1 MTIRHVVAWRLAA
14 TDEAER
20 SAHADDIVR
29 RLTSLVG
36 VVPSILS
43 LSAGAEALYVGTN
56 WDVVLIADFAD
67 QEGLEAYQVHP
78 AHKEVGAFI
87 RSVVADRVAV
97 DFSTD

>member
-1 MTIRHVVAWRLAA
+1 MTVRHVVAWRLAA

-20 SAHADDIVR
+20 AAHANEIVS
-29 RLTSLVG
+29 RLSALVG

-43 LSAGAEALYVGTN
+43 LTAGAEALYVGTN

-67 QEGLEAYQVHP
+67 QDGLEAYQVHP
-78 AHKEVGAFI
+78 AHKEAGTFI

-97 DFSTD
+97 DIHVA

>member
-1 MTIRHVVAWRLAA
+1 MTIRHVVTWRLAA
-14 TDEAER
+14 ADEADR
-20 SAHADDIVR
+20 AAHADEIVR
-29 RLTSLVG
+29 RLTNLVG

-43 LSAGAEALYVGTN
+43 LTAGAESLYVGTN

-78 AHKEVGAFI
+78 AHKEAGAFI

-97 DFSTD
+97 DFHVD